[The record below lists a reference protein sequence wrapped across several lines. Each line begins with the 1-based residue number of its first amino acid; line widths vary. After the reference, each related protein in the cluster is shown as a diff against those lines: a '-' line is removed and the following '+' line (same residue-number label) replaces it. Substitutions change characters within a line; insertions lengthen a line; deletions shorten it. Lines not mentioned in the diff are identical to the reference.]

1 MGRARQTA
9 HDERYDIAEE
19 FMEVVYKLREGSW
32 DDSAVLCDRE
42 RRIFTDPAKVRR
54 IQHHGKHFDVDA
66 IHLCEPSP
74 QRTPLIYQA
83 GTSPKGREFAAKHA
97 ECVFLSGPSQK
108 TISPRVADLR
118 RLAPTFGR
126 RPEDIKI
133 FALMTV
139 VLGATDAEAR
149 AKYDD
154 HRCYASGDG
163 ALTLVSGWTGVD
175 FSKFDPDEEVRHVTN
190 EAGRTAMENIT
201 RADPDRTWTV
211 RQVAEH
217 VAIGGIGPV
226 LVGTPAYV
234 ADVLEDW
241 IEATD
246 IDGFNLAFA
255 VAPETYVDIV
265 DHLVPELQKR
275 GRYKRDYRPGAL
287 REKLFDGS
295 ARAPERHPAAAH
307 RFRPYASAAE

>member
-1 MGRARQTA
+1 MPKEIAFNAFAMNCIGHQSSGLWAHPRDRSSDYRKLSYWVEFAQLLERGKFDGLFLADVLGVYDVFGEGPEAALRHGAQIPANDPLLIIPAMAHATRHLGFGVTVNLSYEAPYIFARRMSTLDHLTEGRIGWNVVTGYLDSAAKAMGRARQTA

-118 RLAPTFGR
+118 RR
-126 RPEDIKI
+126 RP
-133 FALMTV
+133 
-139 VLGATDAEAR
+139 LGEGLR
-149 AKYDD
+149 IS
-154 HRCYASGDG
+154 R
-163 ALTLVSGWTGVD
+163 
-175 FSKFDPDEEVRHVTN
+175 FSP
-190 EAGRTAMENIT
+190 
-201 RADPDRTWTV
+201 
-211 RQVAEH
+211 
-217 VAIGGIGPV
+217 
-226 LVGTPAYV
+226 
-234 ADVLEDW
+234 
-241 IEATD
+241 
-246 IDGFNLAFA
+246 
-255 VAPETYVDIV
+255 
-265 DHLVPELQKR
+265 
-275 GRYKRDYRPGAL
+275 
-287 REKLFDGS
+287 
-295 ARAPERHPAAAH
+295 
-307 RFRPYASAAE
+307 

>member
-118 RLAPTFGR
+118 RR
-126 RPEDIKI
+126 RP
-133 FALMTV
+133 
-139 VLGATDAEAR
+139 LGEGLR
-149 AKYDD
+149 IS
-154 HRCYASGDG
+154 R
-163 ALTLVSGWTGVD
+163 
-175 FSKFDPDEEVRHVTN
+175 FSP
-190 EAGRTAMENIT
+190 
-201 RADPDRTWTV
+201 
-211 RQVAEH
+211 
-217 VAIGGIGPV
+217 
-226 LVGTPAYV
+226 
-234 ADVLEDW
+234 
-241 IEATD
+241 
-246 IDGFNLAFA
+246 
-255 VAPETYVDIV
+255 
-265 DHLVPELQKR
+265 
-275 GRYKRDYRPGAL
+275 
-287 REKLFDGS
+287 
-295 ARAPERHPAAAH
+295 
-307 RFRPYASAAE
+307 